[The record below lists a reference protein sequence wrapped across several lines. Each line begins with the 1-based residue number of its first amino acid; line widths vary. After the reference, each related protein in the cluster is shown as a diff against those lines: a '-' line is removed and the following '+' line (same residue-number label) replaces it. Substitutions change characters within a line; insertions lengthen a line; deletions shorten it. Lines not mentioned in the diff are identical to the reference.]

1 MLERYNA
8 KRFYRLEGTILSA
21 DSELSDAWRDASS
34 VQDIKTFLKN
44 ASLEPALVPW
54 LNSDRRSG
62 VRQLGSRVS
71 RQLQR
76 RDDEDR
82 RLKSILVRECDL
94 QMKGYRCIGGVD
106 EVGAGPL
113 AGPVVAAAVI
123 VDPEHPIRGVKDS
136 KKLSAK
142 ERARIERDL
151 LDSVVAAA
159 LGWVSPAEIDD
170 LNIYQAS
177 LTAMKRAV
185 EGLQPSADFLL
196 VDARTIPD
204 IDIPQMPIIGGDN
217 LSYAIAAASIL
228 AKEARD
234 RYMVELDAEYPNY
247 GFAGHK
253 GYGTAQHL
261 AALNRDGPCPHHRR
275 SFAPVAAAL
284 R

>member
-1 MLERYNA
+1 MSVKL
-8 KRFYRLEGTILSA
+8 
-21 DSELSDAWRDASS
+21 ELSEEWRDASS
-34 VQDIKTFLKN
+34 VRDIKSFLKIT
-44 ASLEPALVPW
+44 SLDPALVPW
-54 LNSDRRSG
+54 LKSDRRSG
-62 VRQLGSRVS
+62 VRQLGSRIS

-76 RDDEDR
+76 RDQEDR
-82 RLKSILVRECDL
+82 RLESILVTEREL
-94 QMKGYRCIGGVD
+94 RVRGYQCIGGVD

-123 VDPEHPIRGVKDS
+123 VDLEHSVRGVKDS

-142 ERARIERDL
+142 ERARLEREL
-151 LDSVVAAA
+151 LDSVKASA
-159 LGWVSPAEIDD
+159 LGWVSPAEIDE

-185 EGLQPSADFLL
+185 EGLKPSADFLL

-204 IDIPQMPIIGGDN
+204 TDIPQMPIIGGDN
-217 LSYAIAAASIL
+217 RSYAIAAASIL

-234 RYMVELDAEYPNY
+234 RYMLEIDAEYPNY

-253 GYGTAQHL
+253 GYGTAKHL
-261 AALNRDGPCPHHRR
+261 AALKRDGPCPHHRR
-275 SFAPVAAAL
+275 SFAPVAAAS

>member
-1 MLERYNA
+1 M
-8 KRFYRLEGTILSA
+8 
-21 DSELSDAWRDASS
+21 
-34 VQDIKTFLKN
+34 
-44 ASLEPALVPW
+44 VPW
-54 LNSDRRSG
+54 LKSDRRSG
-62 VRQLGSRVS
+62 VRQLGSRIS

-76 RDDEDR
+76 RDRGRSTLRVDP
-82 RLKSILVRECDL
+82 
-94 QMKGYRCIGGVD
+94 GYGARATIEESYQCIGGVD

-136 KKLSAK
+136 KKLSPK
-142 ERARIERDL
+142 ERARLEREL
-151 LDSVVAAA
+151 LDSVAASA

-196 VDARTIPD
+196 VDARTIPGTE
-204 IDIPQMPIIGGDN
+204 IPQMPIIGGDN

-234 RYMVELDAEYPNY
+234 RYMFELDAEYPNY

-253 GYGTAQHL
+253 GYGTAGL
-261 AALNRDGPCPHHRR
+261 AALKRDGPCPHHRR
-275 SFAPVAAAL
+275 SFAPVAAS